1 MEVQPEYSAEE
12 IERLRHCVDDLATLL
27 AQRTTELAAVDEEL
41 KREAAGRGQA
51 EEALRLRGLDFQSIV
66 DSIPVPVA
74 VTTPSGE
81 VEGLNR
87 LTLEYFGK
95 TLEELKNWTASDV
108 VHPDDLQRTVDAQ
121 LDAHQ
126 RGDAYN
132 VESRHR
138 RADGSYRWF
147 TVRGLPLRDAHGRI
161 LRWFHLLIDI
171 DDWKRAG
178 EALRASERNLIQII
192 NTIPTAAWSTRPDGY
207 CDFLNQRWLAYAGLS
222 ADQAQGWGWGAAV
235 HPDDLNGLV
244 AYWQRSLASGTP
256 VETEARMRRF
266 DGEYRWFLVRANPLR
281 DESGAIVKWYGTNF
295 DIDDRKRAEQAL
307 RRSEAFLAEG
317 QRLSS
322 TGSFSWRVDTDEIVF
337 SGELHRIFGFEPDVP
352 VTFELIASR
361 VHPEDISLLAEK
373 IEHAR
378 TGGSELEYE
387 IRLRMPDGSIRYLR
401 TIAHGTR
408 QPDGRLEYVGA
419 IQDVTQRR
427 LADEALAETRSELA
441 HVARITSL
449 GVVTASIAHE
459 VKQPLAAIITNGET
473 SLRWLAR
480 AEPDVEQVRKLTERV
495 VADSLRASEIINRIR
510 DMAARRAPE
519 QTLVS
524 LDDVVKESMV
534 FLREELQSRK
544 VAVALELASALP
556 RVVGD
561 RTQLQQVVVNL
572 AINAAQAMAQAGAA
586 RRSILIR
593 TMLADPETVCCTVED
608 SGPGIDPENIPRLF
622 DTFFTTKDGGMGM
635 GLPISRSIIEA
646 LGGRISADNDSAL
659 GGARFSVALPGHL
672 AAEPAHR

>member
-1 MEVQPEYSAEE
+1 MEAQSENPTEE
-12 IERLRHCVDDLATLL
+12 IERLRRRVDDLGSRL
-27 AQRTTELAAVDEEL
+27 AQRTAELAAADEAL
-41 KREAAGRGQA
+41 KQETAGRRRAEAALG
-51 EEALRLRGLDFQSIV
+51 LRELDFQLIV

-95 TLEELKNWTASDV
+95 TLEELKGWTASDV
-108 VHPDDLQRTVDAQ
+108 VHPDDLQRTLDAQ
-121 LDAHQ
+121 LAAHQ
-126 RGDAYN
+126 RGDAYH

-138 RADGSYRWF
+138 RADGIYRWF
-147 TVRGLPLRDAHGRI
+147 DVRGFPLRGAQGRI

-171 DDWKRAG
+171 DDWKR
-178 EALRASERNLIQII
+178 
-192 NTIPTAAWSTRPDGY
+192 
-207 CDFLNQRWLAYAGLS
+207 
-222 ADQAQGWGWGAAV
+222 V
-235 HPDDLNGLV
+235 
-244 AYWQRSLASGTP
+244 
-256 VETEARMRRF
+256 
-266 DGEYRWFLVRANPLR
+266 
-281 DESGAIVKWYGTNF
+281 
-295 DIDDRKRAEQAL
+295 EQAL
-307 RRSEAFLAEG
+307 RQSEAFLAEG

-322 TGSFSWRVDTDEIVF
+322 TGSFSWRVDSDEIAF
-337 SGELHRIFGFEPDVP
+337 SGELRRIFGFDQDAP

-361 VHPEDISLLAEK
+361 VHPEDVPLLAEK
-373 IEHAR
+373 IEQAR
-378 TGGSELEYE
+378 AGGSGLEYE
-387 IRLRMPDGSIRYLR
+387 IRLQMPEGSVRYLR

-408 QPDGRLEYVGA
+408 HPDGRLEYVGA

-449 GVVTASIAHE
+449 GVLTASIAHE

-473 SLRWLAR
+473 SLRWLDR
-480 AEPDVEQVRKLTERV
+480 AEPDVAEVRKLTERV
-495 VADSLRASEIINRIR
+495 INDALRASEIINRIR
-510 DMAARRAPE
+510 DMATRRAPE

-524 LDDVVKESMV
+524 LDDVVKELMV

-544 VAVALELASALP
+544 VAVAIELAAALP
-556 RVVGD
+556 QVVGD

-593 TMLADPETVCCTVED
+593 TMLADAETVCCTVED
-608 SGPGIDPENIPRLF
+608 SGPGIDPQNIPRLF
-622 DTFFTTKDGGMGM
+622 DAFFTTKDSMGM

-672 AAEPAHR
+672 SAQPAHR

>member
-1 MEVQPEYSAEE
+1 MEAQPEHSAAE
-12 IERLRHCVDDLATLL
+12 IERLRRRVEDLGSLL
-27 AQRTTELAAVDEEL
+27 GQRTAELAAADEAL
-41 KREAAGRGQA
+41 KQEADGRRRA
-51 EEALRLRGLDFQSIV
+51 EAALRLRALDFQLIV

-87 LTLEYFGK
+87 LTLAYFGK
-95 TLEELKNWTASDV
+95 KLEELKGWTASDV

-121 LDAHQ
+121 LEAHR
-126 RGDAYN
+126 RGDAYD

-138 RADGSYRWF
+138 RADGIYRWF
-147 TVRGLPLRDAHGRI
+147 NVRGFPLRDAQGRI

-171 DDWKRAG
+171 DDWRRAE
-178 EALRASERNLIQII
+178 EALRASERNLTQII
-192 NTIPTAAWSTRPDGY
+192 NTIPTTAWSTRPDGY
-207 CDFLNQRWLAYAGLS
+207 CDFLNQRWLAYAGFS
-222 ADQAQGWGWGAAV
+222 AEQAQGWGWGAAI

-244 AYWQRSLASGTP
+244 AYWQTCLAAGTP
-256 VETEARMRRF
+256 VEAEARMRRF
-266 DGEYRWFLVRANPLR
+266 DGEYRWFLFRANPLR
-281 DESGAIVKWYGTNF
+281 DESGAVVKWYGTNI

-317 QRLSS
+317 QRLSL
-322 TGSFSWRVDTDEIVF
+322 TGTFSWRVDTDEIMF
-337 SGELHRIFGFEPDVP
+337 SGELHRIFEFDQDAA
-352 VTFELIASR
+352 VTLELIAAR
-361 VHPEDISLLAEK
+361 VHPEDIPLLAEK
-373 IEHAR
+373 IAHAR
-378 TGGSELEYE
+378 AGGSDLEYE
-387 IRLRMPDGSIRYLR
+387 IRLRMPDGSVRYLR
-401 TIAHGTR
+401 TIARGTR
-408 QPDGRLEYVGA
+408 HPDGRLEYVGA

-441 HVARITSL
+441 HVARVTSL
-449 GVVTASIAHE
+449 GLLTASIAHE

-473 SLRWLAR
+473 SLRWLDR
-480 AEPDVEQVRKLTERV
+480 AEPDVEEIRKLTQRM
-495 VADSLRASEIINRIR
+495 VADSRRASEIIDRIR

-534 FLREELQSRK
+534 FLREELQTRK
-544 VAVALELASALP
+544 VAVALELAAALP

-593 TMLADPETVCCTVED
+593 TMLADAETVCCTVED
-608 SGPGIDPENIPRLF
+608 SGPGIEPENIPRLF

-646 LGGRISADNDSAL
+646 LGGRISADNGSAL

-672 AAEPAHR
+672 AAVPAHR